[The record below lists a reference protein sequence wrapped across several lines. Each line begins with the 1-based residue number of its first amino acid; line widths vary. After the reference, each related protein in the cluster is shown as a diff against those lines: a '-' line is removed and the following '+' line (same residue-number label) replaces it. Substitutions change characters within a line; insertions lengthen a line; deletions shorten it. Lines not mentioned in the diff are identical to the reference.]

1 MVVVFVGVKILGQG
15 FDLGSS
21 YDKVYCCLFNLPFNS
36 KHQVRNYDDILK
48 KKKSC
53 RDLKYGFQPWR

>member
-21 YDKVYCCLFNLPFNS
+21 YDKVDKVYCCLFNLLFNS
-36 KHQVRNYDDILK
+36 KHQVRNYDILK
-48 KKKSC
+48 KKK
-53 RDLKYGFQPWR
+53 L